1 MLMQGHDVFGLL
13 GVGGVAVVC
22 CAGLPAIVGFAGG
35 VTLVGLLG
43 GFLLAAV
50 AGLAVMIVVR
60 ARGRRNWVRCF
71 SRRGGD
77 A

>member
-1 MLMQGHDVFGLL
+1 MRGRDAL
-13 GVGGVAVVC
+13 GVLGIGGLAVVC
-22 CAGLPAIVGFAGG
+22 CAGLPAVVAFAGG

-50 AGLAVMIVVR
+50 VGSAAMIVVR
-60 ARGRRNWVRCF
+60 ARGRRNCTNRF